1 MLNHLLT
8 YTTAVLDI
16 VPSACMTPPAA
27 MGVRDDRRE
36 SAPMSASEYTENSLS
51 VIFFSLLNYFSD
63 NKNNSS
69 PKSITEGCENQQ
81 KMKWWR
87 NVSFV
92 FAPVLIALAASM
104 VLVKSGIV
112 EPRGAVYIVTGSLVC
127 AVVNVVIIILSI
139 SKR

>member
-1 MLNHLLT
+1 
-8 YTTAVLDI
+8 
-16 VPSACMTPPAA
+16 
-27 MGVRDDRRE
+27 
-36 SAPMSASEYTENSLS
+36 
-51 VIFFSLLNYFSD
+51 
-63 NKNNSS
+63 
-69 PKSITEGCENQQ
+69 
-81 KMKWWR
+81 MKWWR